1 MNRERQ
7 SPRRRLLQFT
17 PLSFALLCFGLFLLG
32 AFGAIAGWPWM
43 DQTLRDQLVSVDA
56 PAENATFDAVYIFGG
71 NQDALQPKF
80 DTASRLY
87 AQNST
92 DTVIILSRK
101 GTTEYNA
108 TYGRNLTN
116 DEWSLIHLKRRGVP
130 QEDVETVETD
140 GGFFGTFAEA
150 KRISEFAAER
160 EFEVMGL
167 ISSPHHTKRIQECL
181 ARCGKSKPYTRYVLS
196 SGYRCSPV
204 ELIREYLKLQL
215 YRVVLFS
222 R

>member
-32 AFGAIAGWPWM
+32 AFGAIAGWSWM

-150 KRISEFAAER
+150 RRIFELAAER

-167 ISSPHHTKRIQECL
+167 ISSPYHTKRIKESIAHFHKGTEFTYYIL
-181 ARCGKSKPYTRYVLS
+181 ASEYRRS
-196 SGYRCSPV
+196 SV
-204 ELIREYLKLQL
+204 ALTREYIKLQF
-215 YRVVLFS
+215 YRLLLFS
-222 R
+222 H